1 MPIITNIS
9 VQTKNKKRCNLFIDG
24 EFFCAMSVET
34 AVLNRL
40 KSGMEID
47 SEKLQEIVIESDKK
61 EALSKAT
68 DYLSKNLKTK
78 RQVKEY
84 LMKKGYSE
92 QIAYYCIDKLKEYNY
107 VNDEEYSRRYIESV
121 SKNQGKK
128 LVEYKLMMK
137 GVKKQDIE
145 SAYNEVS
152 IDQKQNA
159 KEVAKKHL
167 KNKELTKE
175 NIAKTYRYL
184 IGRGFSYD
192 ETSFALA
199 EFKETD

>member
-61 EALSKAT
+61 EALAKAT
-68 DYLSKNLKTK
+68 EYLSKNLKTK

-84 LMKKGYSE
+84 LLKKGYSE
-92 QIAYYCIDKLKEYNY
+92 HVVYYCIDKLKEYNY
-107 VNDEEYSRRYIESV
+107 INDEEYSRRYIESV

-145 SAYNEVS
+145 SAYDEVDV
-152 IDQKQNA
+152 DQKQNA

-192 ETSFALA
+192 EASFALA